1 MYLFYVSSTETRIH
15 LKYRTFAK
23 NDKYGTGTGTYR
35 HLQKTVP
42 GTVPVRN
49 TVLYVHVR
57 YGRWTLTEPRK
68 YRTRGKKQEYIY
80 LLEC

>member
-1 MYLFYVSSTETRIH
+1 MYLFYVSSTETRIN

-23 NDKYGTGTGTYR
+23 NDIYGTGTGTYR

-42 GTVPVRN
+42 YR
-49 TVLYVHVR
+49 YVIPYCMYMYDMVGEH
-57 YGRWTLTEPRK
+57 LLNLES
-68 YRTRGKKQEYIY
+68 TRGKKQEYIY